1 MENLNNTNNN
11 EFNELDDIRQQ
22 INAIKDKVDEQGHLN
37 EALVKKII
45 QKKMKGVHRI
55 IMLMAI
61 IGLLC
66 IPLYIW
72 IKYEMN
78 LSWYFVIFTIVMMLG
93 GITVDYFINRMDIT
107 HMGDDMV
114 ETARKLTQMK
124 TNRSRATKIEICFAI
139 LWLLWFCFE
148 KYMSDINVMG
158 SHSAI
163 VSVVILFVVSVIITT
178 VVGYPIFQKMQ
189 RANDEMINQINEL
202 THEQ

>member
-1 MENLNNTNNN
+1 MENENYNNN

-22 INAIKDKVDEQGHLN
+22 INAIKDKVDEQGYLN
-37 EALVKKII
+37 EDLVKKII

-55 IMLMAI
+55 VMLMAI
-61 IGLLC
+61 MGLLC

-72 IKYEMN
+72 LKYEMN
-78 LSWYFVIFTIVMMLG
+78 LSWYFVIFTILMMLG

-124 TNRSRATKIEICFAI
+124 TNRSRSIKIEICFAV

-148 KYMSDINVMG
+148 KYLRDITVMG
-158 SHSAI
+158 SQSAI
-163 VSVVILFVVSVIITT
+163 ISVGLLFIVSVIITT
-178 VVGYPIFQKMQ
+178 VIGYPIFRKMQ